1 MSYGPP
7 PPPPPGGYGPPPPP
21 QGGVGPQAGPA
32 PDNWL
37 VPAILATIFCCWPFG
52 IPAILAAAKVN
63 EYWNLGDHAGAHEQ
77 SSKAKKFTII
87 ALCAAVGVWVLF
99 GILYFLMFAAMFSA
113 AGSASYGT

>member
-1 MSYGPP
+1 MSYGP

-21 QGGVGPQAGPA
+21 QGGAGPQAGPA

-37 VPAILATIFCCWPFG
+37 VPAILATIFCCWPLG

-87 ALCAAVGVWVLF
+87 AAISAVVVWILI
-99 GILYFLMFAAMFSA
+99 GLLYFLMFAAMFSA
-113 AGSASYGT
+113 AGSASYNTY